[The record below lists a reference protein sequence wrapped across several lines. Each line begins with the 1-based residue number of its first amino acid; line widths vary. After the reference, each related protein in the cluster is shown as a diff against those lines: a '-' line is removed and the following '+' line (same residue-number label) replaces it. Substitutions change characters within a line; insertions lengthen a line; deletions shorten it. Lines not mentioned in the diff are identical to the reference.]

1 MHETTAIV
9 LLVVVLGQ
17 IFIFTIAGIAMWLA
31 GEFGEPPRWRRWMKQ
46 RNAGEASGSQAAAHD
61 GLLTLHHDLPIA
73 PPHPDDGRRTT
84 DNGRRI
90 GDVGLPITGSG
101 RR

>member
-31 GEFGEPPRWRRWMKQ
+31 GEFGEPPRWRRWIKQ
-46 RNAGEASGSQAAAHD
+46 RNAGKASGPQAAAHD

-84 DNGRRI
+84 DNGRPI

>member
-46 RNAGEASGSQAAAHD
+46 RNAGKASGPQAAAHD
-61 GLLTLHHDLPIA
+61 GL
-73 PPHPDDGRRTT
+73 HPDDGRRTK

-90 GDVGLPITGSG
+90 GDLGLPISGSG

>member
-46 RNAGEASGSQAAAHD
+46 RNAGKASG
-61 GLLTLHHDLPIA
+61 PKR
-73 PPHPDDGRRTT
+73 RRTT
-84 DNGRRI
+84 AF
-90 GDVGLPITGSG
+90 
-101 RR
+101 

>member
-46 RNAGEASGSQAAAHD
+46 RNAGKASGPQAAAHD
-61 GLLTLHHDLPIA
+61 GLLTLHHDRLIRTT
-73 PPHPDDGRRTT
+73 DDGRKTT
-84 DNGRRI
+84 DG
-90 GDVGLPITGSG
+90 GLEILDF
-101 RR
+101 R